1 MQNSTEIYEM
11 KSAQL
16 GFTGNK
22 GYVAVWSS
30 SDESIVTVD
39 KNGKITALKKEGT
52 AIVTAK
58 LGNIEVKCTVTV
70 KQRWTGYY

>member
-1 MQNSTEIYEM
+1 LE
-11 KSAQL
+11 L
-16 GFTGNK
+16 TGNK

-39 KNGKITALKKEGT
+39 KNGKITELTKEGT

-58 LGNIEVKCTVTV
+58 FGNIEVKCIVTV
-70 KQRWTGYY
+70 KHRWTGYF

>member
-1 MQNSTEIYEM
+1 
-11 KSAQL
+11 
-16 GFTGNK
+16 
-22 GYVAVWSS
+22 VAVWSS

-39 KNGKITALKKEGT
+39 KNGKITALTKEGT

-70 KQRWTGYY
+70 KHRWTGYF